1 MVVTWGDCKYR
12 AGRRDLGG
20 IKFGNINDLKRHI
33 LETPVLRVDRV
44 GN

>member
-1 MVVTWGDCKYR
+1 MVVTWGSCKYR

-20 IKFGNINDLKRHI
+20 IKLKDVNNLKRHI
-33 LETPVLRVDRV
+33 LETPVPGADHV